1 MDRSEMKCSQALRVI
16 CLQPRRS
23 MRVML
28 EMRRRYSKDWSVSLL
43 QPAGRTRSVRGTPPA
58 ASTRRGNG
66 KARRHLGQGTHLP
79 C

>member
-23 MRVML
+23 MRVTL
-28 EMRRRYSKDWSVSLL
+28 EMRRRYSKAWSVSLL
-43 QPAGRTRSVRGTPPA
+43 QPAGRARGAVRGTPPA
-58 ASTRRGNG
+58 GSTG
-66 KARRHLGQGTHLP
+66 KEEEWEMPEEQGTYLP